1 MEAWL
6 IKGKDGLV
14 RGAVVKSTTPKK
26 GNPTRLRRPLQRLY
40 PLELVAR
47 SQGDST
53 AAIPDVS
60 TGTEHAEVRPRQ
72 GAACIAGMADSP
84 DPLDGAED
92 AEERPRREAA
102 LRADRER
109 RTLMEDKLL

>member
-1 MEAWL
+1 MESL

-14 RGAVVKSTTPKK
+14 CGAVVKSITPKK
-26 GNPTRLRRPLQRLY
+26 GNPGQLRRPLQRLY
-40 PLELVAR
+40 PLELAAR

-53 AAIPDVS
+53 AAIPDVC
-60 TGTEHAEVRPRQ
+60 TGTEHAEVMPRQ
-72 GAACIAGMADSP
+72 GAACIADSP
-84 DPLDGAED
+84 DSLDGAED

-102 LRADRER
+102 HRADRER